1 MNLKERD
8 PYEDSSY
15 DEILD
20 FDSGRMEEDHEMTS
34 VDPDDDPFYRSL
46 DEY

>member
-1 MNLKERD
+1 MSLKQRD

-20 FDSGRMEEDHEMTS
+20 FDSGRIQEEDEVTS
-34 VDPDDDPFYRSL
+34 VDPEDVPFYRSL